1 MFEEKRRTQGPSRFS
16 SFMVAPHGIL
26 CEALICRLEEVRGHL
41 QVALRRSNIDVAK
54 VGGELRKQELNVLT
68 CPIPCHH
75 PMHRRSVA
83 KIMQARGPGFAS
95 RAKDTCSSA
104 NILKPRDDAHVV
116 PCSSIARG
124 E

>member
-1 MFEEKRRTQGPSRFS
+1 
-16 SFMVAPHGIL
+16 MVTPHGIL
-26 CEALICRLEEVRGHL
+26 CEALICCLEEVGGDL

-54 VGGELRKQELNVLT
+54 IGGELRKQELDVLT

-75 PMHRRSVA
+75 PMHGRGVA

-95 RAKDTCSSA
+95 GAKDTCSSA